1 MIKTIAIVAVL
12 LVAAVLIFAA
22 FRPDQFRVQR
32 ATTVMAPPEKIFAL
46 ISDFKRWSAW
56 SPYENKDPGMQRT
69 YGGAPEGRGA
79 TYAWDGDGSVGRG
92 RMEITEAAAP
102 SKVAINLDFTRP
114 FEAHHRVVFSM
125 VPKGEATEVVWD
137 MQGPANY
144 VSKLIGIFIPMD
156 RMVGAD
162 FEAGLANL
170 KALAEK

>member
-12 LVAAVLIFAA
+12 LIAAVLIFAA

-32 ATTVMAPPEKIFAL
+32 ATTVKAPPEKIFPL
-46 ISDFKRWSAW
+46 INDFKRWSAW
-56 SPYENKDPGMQRT
+56 SPYEKKDPGMQRT

-79 TYAWDGDGSVGRG
+79 TYAWDGDGNVGQG
-92 RMEITEAAAP
+92 RMEITDAAAP
-102 SKVAINLDFTRP
+102 SQVAISLDFTRP
-114 FEAHHRVVFSM
+114 FEAHNRVVFSM

-144 VSKLIGIFIPMD
+144 VSKLLGIFINMD